1 MLQLKEER
9 LPDVLDKAKSYFRI
23 LTNKSYELLEFTP
36 EGLFE
41 AVKPSGER
49 FRIAEL
55 SQATKEQAYIA
66 LRIALAVSLKNRLSF
81 PIILDD
87 PFVHFD
93 RNRLTQVV
101 QLMEELQNEHQ
112 LLYFTC
118 HEHMRLSLNEAHI
131 IDVATIQV
139 GSGGVLR

>member
-1 MLQLKEER
+1 MQLKEER
-9 LPDVLDKAKSYFRI
+9 LPDVLEKAKSYFRV
-23 LTNKSYELLEFTP
+23 LTNESYELLEFTQ

-66 LRIALAVSLKNRLSF
+66 LRFALAVSLKNRVAF

-93 RNRLTQVV
+93 RNRLKQVV
-101 QLMEELQNEHQ
+101 QLMKELQNEHQ

-118 HEHMRLSLNEAHI
+118 HEHMRLSWNEAHI
-131 IDVATIQV
+131 IDVATLQV